1 MIRRKKK
8 IKEYELQY
16 NDVDNGVEAIS
27 LVEKPAIEIDFMTFS
42 KQKEQ
47 KVRFSISSEEKQIL
61 TGPALIPEKRIYR
74 YDEEL
79 NEEYYV
85 FFSAETI
92 EKISQKYLINGNQSN
107 VSLEHLIPVNG
118 VILVESWIVKD
129 PKKDKACALGFD
141 VPAGTWMISMK
152 VLDEKIWNEFVKT
165 GIVRGFSIEGYF
177 TQRLTVD
184 KDNETLNKI
193 KELLRQIED

>member
-1 MIRRKKK
+1 MPKRKKK

-16 NDVDNGVEAIS
+16 NDIDNGVEAIS
-27 LVEKPAIEIDFMTFS
+27 LVEKPAIEMDFMAFS

-47 KVRFSISSEEKQIL
+47 KVQFSIANNEKQIV

-74 YDEEL
+74 YDEDL
-79 NEEYYV
+79 NEEFYV
-85 FFSAETI
+85 FFTAETI

-107 VSLEHLIPVNG
+107 VSLEHLIPVSG
-118 VILVESWIVKD
+118 VTLVESWIVKD

-165 GIVRGFSIEGYF
+165 ETVKGFSIEGYF
-177 TQRLTVD
+177 THRLTID

-193 KELLRQIED
+193 KELLKQIDD

>member
-1 MIRRKKK
+1 MLKRKKK

-27 LVEKPAIEIDFMTFS
+27 LVEKPAIEMDFMAFS

-47 KVRFSISSEEKQIL
+47 KVQFSISSEEKQIL

-129 PKKDKACALGFD
+129 SKQDKACALGFD

-152 VLDEKIWNEFVKT
+152 VLDEKIWNEFIKT
-165 GIVRGFSIEGYF
+165 GIVKGFSIEGYF

-193 KELLRQIED
+193 KELLCQIED